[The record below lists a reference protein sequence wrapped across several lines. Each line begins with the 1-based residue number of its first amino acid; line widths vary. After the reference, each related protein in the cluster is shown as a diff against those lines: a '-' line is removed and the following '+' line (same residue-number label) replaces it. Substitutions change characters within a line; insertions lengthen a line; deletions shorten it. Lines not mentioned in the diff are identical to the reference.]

1 MERRDGQKGKERKC
15 CKEAKEEGQVKK
27 QTRKK
32 EKETGLPKRDTL
44 SRAKE
49 RDCSHIF
56 IRICSSLEPKAS
68 DYYHPPISSHWEAN

>member
-32 EKETGLPKRDTL
+32 KQDCQRGTLCPEERSGTAHTFLSGSAVHLSQRLQITITPLLAPTGKL
-44 SRAKE
+44 
-49 RDCSHIF
+49 
-56 IRICSSLEPKAS
+56 
-68 DYYHPPISSHWEAN
+68 IS